1 MRTQDTIADLLTC
14 LRNAQMA
21 GLRFFYVPHSKV
33 KESILNVLFQNGYIL
48 GFFILDN
55 NSIKKS
61 LVIFSKFYNFT
72 PVIKNLMRLSKPSVR
87 VYFGVSKLSFLA
99 RKLGI
104 IIFSSTFG
112 TISSSD
118 ASLLHCGGEVL
129 CSVE

>member
-21 GLRFFYVPHSKV
+21 ELKFFYVPHSKL
-33 KESILNVLFQNGYIL
+33 KEGVLNVLFQNGYIL
-48 GFFILDN
+48 GFFVLDDN
-55 NSIKKS
+55 NIKKS
-61 LVIFSKFYNFT
+61 LVVFPKFYNFT

-87 VYFGVSKLSFLA
+87 VYFGVNKLSFLA
-99 RKLGI
+99 KTLGI

-112 TISSSD
+112 TISSGD